1 MYNVNQ
7 NIAKKVS
14 TTLDKEVTYKKSDI
28 PKLLAKANIAAQ
40 HSRDNE
46 EIIEELQDMGYKI
59 VENKIYKFN
68 EFLNEGLFDK
78 KIKIGSIVKCKKDS
92 HFNSKYS
99 ELPSIYTFEDGKEY
113 NVIDVD
119 DNSVRIESNRTDLSD
134 KKASELFKLKY
145 DKYFPYFYDYF
156 EILK

>member
-46 EIIEELQDMGYKI
+46 EIIEELIDMGYKI
-59 VENKIYKFN
+59 TENKVYKFS
-68 EFLNEGLFDK
+68 EF
-78 KIKIGSIVKCKKDS
+78 IKI
-92 HFNSKYS
+92 
-99 ELPSIYTFEDGKEY
+99 
-113 NVIDVD
+113 
-119 DNSVRIESNRTDLSD
+119 
-134 KKASELFKLKY
+134 
-145 DKYFPYFYDYF
+145 
-156 EILK
+156 